1 MRIVFAGT
9 AAFAQPT
16 LRSLVR
22 AGHEVALVITQSDR
36 IGGRGLKPLSSAV
49 KTLAT
54 ELQLPVFQP
63 ERIRD
68 QTAQDRIRELGADI
82 MVVVAYGQILPASL
96 LNAARL
102 GTLNVHASLLPR
114 HRGPAPIEWAILSG
128 DTETGVTIMQMDAGV
143 DTGPILAQAR
153 VQLGPDATAGPLEG
167 QLADLG
173 AQLMVRTLDD
183 VAGGRITPVPQPA
196 EGATHAPRL
205 RSEDGKLDPKTM
217 SAQEIDRRVRALS
230 QRLGTWM
237 TLPAGEVK
245 VLSGHPA
252 GEGAPEGM
260 VVPTT
265 DGSYIVDEVQPAGG
279 RPMSA
284 AAWLRGR
291 R

>member
-16 LRSLVR
+16 LKDLRE
-22 AGHEVALVITQSDR
+22 AGHEIALVVTQPDR
-36 IGGRGLKPLSSAV
+36 VGGRGLRPLASPV
-49 KTLAT
+49 KRLADGLGL
-54 ELQLPVFQP
+54 EVYQP

-68 QTAQDRIRELGADI
+68 EPAQERIRQLGADV

-96 LNAARL
+96 ISIPRL

-128 DTETGVTIMQMDAGV
+128 DRETGVTIMQMDAGV

-153 VQLGPDATAGPLEG
+153 TPIAPDETTAPLEG
-167 QLADLG
+167 RLAELG
-173 AQLMVRTLDD
+173 GQLMARTLDD
-183 VAGGRITPVPQPA
+183 LTQGRIQPLPQPA

-205 RSEDGKLDPKTM
+205 RSEDGKLNPATM
-217 SAQEIDRRVRALS
+217 PAQEIDRRVRALS
-230 QRLGTWM
+230 QRLGTWL

-245 VLSGHPA
+245 VLSGHLDA
-252 GEGAPEGM
+252 GGVTDGI
-260 VVPTT
+260 VVPTA
-265 DGSYIVDEVQPAGG
+265 DGSYVVDEVQPAGG

>member
-1 MRIVFAGT
+1 MRPLASPVKRL
-9 AAFAQPT
+9 AQE
-16 LRSLVR
+16 LGL
-22 AGHEVALVITQSDR
+22 EVY
-36 IGGRGLKPLSSAV
+36 
-49 KTLAT
+49 
-54 ELQLPVFQP
+54 QP

-68 QTAQDRIRELGADI
+68 EPAQARIRQLGADV

-96 LNAARL
+96 ISIPRL
-102 GTLNVHASLLPR
+102 GTFNVHASLLPR

-128 DTETGVTIMQMDAGV
+128 DRETGVTIMQMDAGV

-153 VQLGPDATAGPLEG
+153 TPLVPKESTGPLEG
-167 QLADLG
+167 RLAEMG
-173 AQLMVRTLDD
+173 GELMVSTLDGL
-183 VAGGRITPVPQPA
+183 AQGRIKPVPQPA
-196 EGATHAPRL
+196 ESATHAPRL
-205 RSEDGKLDPKTM
+205 RSEDGKLNPATM

-230 QRLGTWM
+230 QRLGTWL

-252 GEGAPEGM
+252 GEEETDGI

-265 DGSYIVDEVQPAGG
+265 DGSYVVDEVQPAGG

>member
-1 MRIVFAGT
+1 MVE
-9 AAFAQPT
+9 
-16 LRSLVR
+16 
-22 AGHEVALVITQSDR
+22 AGHDVALVITQPDR
-36 IGGRGLKPLSSAV
+36 VGGRGLKPLSSAV
-49 KTLAT
+49 KTLAG

-68 QTAQDRIRELGADI
+68 EVAQERIRQVGADA

-96 LNAARL
+96 ITSPRL

-114 HRGPAPIEWAILSG
+114 HRGPAPIEWAILKG
-128 DTETGVTIMQMDAGV
+128 DRETGVTIMQIEAGV

-153 VQLGPDATAGPLEG
+153 TPMAPNETTGPLEARLGELGG
-167 QLADLG
+167 QLL
-173 AQLMVRTLDD
+173 VRTLD
-183 VAGGRITPVPQPA
+183 AFAQGRIKPVPQPA
-196 EGATHAPRL
+196 EGASHAPRL
-205 RSEDGKLDPKTM
+205 RAEDGKLNPATM

-230 QRLGTWM
+230 QRLGTWL

-245 VLSGHPA
+245 VLSGHVA
-252 GEGAPEGM
+252 GDGSDGI

-265 DGSYIVDEVQPAGG
+265 DGNYVVTEVQPAGG